1 MKQDFILKGHV
12 LYSRTQAG
20 LSVTENGYLV
30 CLDGKSAGVFREIPE
45 KYAGLPA
52 TDCGDRLIVP
62 GLVDLHVH
70 APQYAFRSVGMDR
83 ELLDW
88 LNTYTFPEESRYAD
102 LEYAGRAYDL
112 FVRDLTRG
120 ATTRACIFA
129 TMHREATGLLMRKLD
144 ASGLQT
150 RAGKVNM
157 DRNSPDTLREESA
170 AVSLADTRKWL
181 EEVADLKRCRPIL
194 TPRFTP
200 SCTDAL
206 MQGLGRL
213 QRETGL
219 PVHSHLSENL
229 GEIEWVKE
237 LCPDTRFYGEA
248 YSKFGLFGE
257 NGPCVMAHCVHC
269 PDEET
274 NLMRKNGVFIAHC
287 PQSNANLSSGVAPVR
302 RYLEL
307 GLHVGLG
314 TDVAGGAHL
323 SVFRALTDAI
333 AVSKLRWRLL
343 DDSLTPLA
351 FAEAF
356 WLATMGGG
364 AFFGK
369 VGSFEEGFAFD
380 ALVLDD
386 SALPSPRVLGTQ
398 ERLERIAYQLED
410 RAVIHKYVNGE
421 KIF

>member
-1 MKQDFILKGHV
+1 M
-12 LYSRTQAG
+12 R
-20 LSVTENGYLV
+20 
-30 CLDGKSAGVFREIPE
+30 DGA
-45 KYAGLPA
+45 L
-52 TDCGDRLIVP
+52 
-62 GLVDLHVH
+62 
-70 APQYAFRSVGMDR
+70 
-83 ELLDW
+83 
-88 LNTYTFPEESRYAD
+88 
-102 LEYAGRAYDL
+102 RAL
-112 FVRDLTRG
+112 
-120 ATTRACIFA
+120 
-129 TMHREATGLLMRKLD
+129 
-144 ASGLQT
+144 
-150 RAGKVNM
+150 
-157 DRNSPDTLREESA
+157 
-170 AVSLADTRKWL
+170 
-181 EEVADLKRCRPIL
+181 
-194 TPRFTP
+194 
-200 SCTDAL
+200 
-206 MQGLGRL
+206 
-213 QRETGL
+213 
-219 PVHSHLSENL
+219 
-229 GEIEWVKE
+229 
-237 LCPDTRFYGEA
+237 
-248 YSKFGLFGE
+248 
-257 NGPCVMAHCVHC
+257 

-386 SALPSPRVLGTQ
+386 SACPARVCSARRSGWNGSPTSW
-398 ERLERIAYQLED
+398 
-410 RAVIHKYVNGE
+410 
-421 KIF
+421 KIVR

>member
-12 LYSRTQAG
+12 LYSRTQAE

-129 TMHREATGLLMRKLD
+129 TMHREATGMLMRKLD

-206 MQGLGRL
+206 MQGLG
-213 QRETGL
+213 GFSGK
-219 PVHSHLSENL
+219 PA
-229 GEIEWVKE
+229 
-237 LCPDTRFYGEA
+237 CPCTA
-248 YSKFGLFGE
+248 T
-257 NGPCVMAHCVHC
+257 C
-269 PDEET
+269 
-274 NLMRKNGVFIAHC
+274 RKIWEK
-287 PQSNANLSSGVAPVR
+287 SSG
-302 RYLEL
+302 
-307 GLHVGLG
+307 
-314 TDVAGGAHL
+314 
-323 SVFRALTDAI
+323 
-333 AVSKLRWRLL
+333 
-343 DDSLTPLA
+343 
-351 FAEAF
+351 
-356 WLATMGGG
+356 
-364 AFFGK
+364 
-369 VGSFEEGFAFD
+369 
-380 ALVLDD
+380 
-386 SALPSPRVLGTQ
+386 
-398 ERLERIAYQLED
+398 
-410 RAVIHKYVNGE
+410 
-421 KIF
+421 